1 LPPEP
6 AFHADLKAVGV
17 DIEKRHFFAGQPQHH
32 ADRLLGRLLIQ
43 GFLNTLAGR
52 SSGGVV
58 LPRVSPAGMVEYIQ
72 RGFSMRRP
80 DMHVIVQVVGET
92 ECRLLFRD
100 TEPLPDFSAGMVE
113 IALERARVR
122 AKVTVADRQATSY
135 ALRIRW

>member
-1 LPPEP
+1 MPPEP

-58 LPRVSPAGMVEYIQ
+58 LPLVGPAGMVEYIQ
-72 RGFSMRRP
+72 RGFAMSRP

-92 ECRLLFRD
+92 ERRLLFND
-100 TEPLPDFSAGMVE
+100 AEPLPDFAAGMVE
-113 IALERARVR
+113 VALERARVL
-122 AKVTVADRQATSY
+122 AEVTVEDRQAMSY
-135 ALRIRW
+135 VLRLRW